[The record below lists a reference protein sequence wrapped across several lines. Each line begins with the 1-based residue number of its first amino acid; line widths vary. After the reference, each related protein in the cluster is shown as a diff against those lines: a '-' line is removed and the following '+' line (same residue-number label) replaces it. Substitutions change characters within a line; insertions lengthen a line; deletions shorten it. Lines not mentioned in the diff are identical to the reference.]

1 VTETPRSPRAPRLA
15 TPGGL
20 AGSLA
25 GSLAAALLGLALA
38 VTPACAV
45 QADAQPSTRAEAL
58 AALRAGRYDAAIGAL
73 ERLAGRADAAPAERA
88 ADRRLLLRALVE
100 VGRYDDAERLGRQWV
115 AEQGAAVANAAG
127 EAFAAR
133 GKMRE
138 AEPLFRQAATG
149 GAPDSLRAR
158 LNLAELRFARG
169 EQAAALDDFDG
180 FIDAYRTGRLTSE
193 ELAAVAAAVRHLG
206 RRDAQLYKDALRA
219 YDEAIAADS
228 GNLEARVRLGE
239 LFLEKYQSPDAAAM
253 LAGVLRENPR
263 HPRALVAAARRAY
276 TDGEGDA
283 ARLARQAIETNAAYA
298 PAHAFLAR
306 LALDVED
313 YAAAVAAAERALAT
327 DPGDLEA
334 LGVLAA
340 AQHLRGDAAA
350 FEAARARAAASTP
363 AHGEFYVTLAEV
375 SARNRLYADAVRFAR
390 QAATLDSA
398 GRGLAL
404 LGVNLLRTGDVA
416 AARAALQAGFARDPY
431 DVWTK
436 NTLDLLDA
444 TRDYREVASPNFRF
458 VFAPGEA
465 DLLAPYA
472 TELAEQA
479 YARFAARYGWR
490 PAGPIRLELY
500 PSHADFSVRTVGLA
514 GLGALGVS
522 FGPVLAMDS
531 PAAREAGSFN
541 WGSTLWHEVAHT
553 FTLGASDHRV
563 PRWLSE
569 GISVY
574 EERAARPGWGADA
587 TPAWLA
593 AYKAGRVP
601 PPSRMNDGFMRPEY
615 PAQVIFSYYQA
626 SLVAE
631 LVEREKGA
639 QALPRMLRLYG
650 QGRSTGDV
658 FREVLGET
666 PEQFDRRFDAYV
678 KQRFASQ
685 LDAVAGAVPAESAR
699 GGRGARD
706 SSGTRPVISDD
717 PAGPSRGPF
726 AEALARG
733 AAALREGREAEAVE
747 QLERAKTLFPG
758 AAGPDSPH
766 LLLATL
772 HERRGDL
779 RKAADELAA
788 LTAVDEDQYEAN
800 VKLAAL
806 LEQLGD
812 SAGAAAALGRAVW
825 VSPYDVALHQRLAA
839 HLARTGDRAGA
850 VRERRAVVAL
860 RPTDEA
866 EARYQLA
873 LALQQAGEAAEAR
886 REVLRALELAPAFER
901 AQQLLLTL
909 RAGGTP

>member
-1 VTETPRSPRAPRLA
+1 MTADLRPSPR
-15 TPGGL
+15 G
-20 AGSLA
+20 LA
-25 GSLAAALLGLALA
+25 GSLAAAALALALA
-38 VTPACAV
+38 VAPACAL
-45 QADAQPSTRAEAL
+45 QGDAPPSTHAEAA
-58 AALRAGRYDAAIGAL
+58 AALRAGRYEPAIGAL
-73 ERLAGRADAAPAERA
+73 ERLAARTDAPPAERA
-88 ADRRLLLRALVE
+88 ASRRLLLRALVE
-100 VGRYDDAERLGRQWV
+100 VGRYDDAERLARQYV
-115 AEQGAAVANAAG
+115 AADGAAVATAAG
-127 EAFAAR
+127 EVFAAR
-133 GKMRE
+133 GKDAD
-138 AEPLFRQAATG
+138 AEPLFRQAAAG
-149 GAPDSLRAR
+149 GAPDSLVAR

-169 EQAAALDDFDG
+169 QHEAALESFDT

-228 GNLEARVRLGE
+228 GNLDARVRLGE
-239 LFLEKYQSPDAAAM
+239 LFLEKYNGPDAAAT
-253 LAGVLRENPR
+253 LAGVLRVNPR
-263 HPRALVAAARRAY
+263 HPRALVASARRAY
-276 TDGEGDA
+276 ADGDGDP
-283 ARLARQAIETNAAYA
+283 ARPARQALETNAAYA

-313 YAAAVAAAERALAT
+313 YAAATTTAERALAT

-334 LGVLAA
+334 LAVLAA
-340 AQHLRGDAAA
+340 AHHLRGDAAGYEA
-350 FEAARARAAASTP
+350 VRARVAARTP
-363 AHGEFYVTLAEV
+363 AHGDFFVTLAEV

-390 QAATLDSA
+390 QAAALDSA

-416 AARAALQAGFARDPY
+416 AARAALEAGFARDPY

-458 VFAPGEA
+458 VLAPAEA

-472 TELAEQA
+472 TEIAEQA
-479 YARFAARYGWR
+479 YARFAQRYGWR
-490 PAGPIRLELY
+490 PSGPIRLEFY
-500 PSHADFSVRTVGLA
+500 PRHADFSVRTVGLA

-531 PAAREAGSFN
+531 PAARDAGSFN

-553 FTLGASDHRV
+553 FTLGASEHRV

-587 TPAWLA
+587 TPAFLA

-601 PPSRMNDGFMRPEY
+601 PPSRLNDGFMRPEY

-639 QALPRMLRLYG
+639 TALPRMLRLYA
-650 QGRSTGDV
+650 QGRTTPEV
-658 FREVLGET
+658 FRDVLGET
-666 PEQFDRRFDAYV
+666 PEQFDRRFDGHV
-678 KQRFASQ
+678 RQRFGKELA
-685 LDAVAGAVPAESAR
+685 AVSAAVPSDTGRAA
-699 GGRGARD
+699 RGARPD
-706 SSGTRPVISDD
+706 SSEAAAEG
-717 PAGPSRGPF
+717 PARGPY
-726 AEALARG
+726 AEALSRG
-733 AAALREGREAEAVE
+733 ATALREGREAEALE
-747 QLERAKTLFPG
+747 QLERARTLFPNAGG
-758 AAGPDSPH
+758 ADGPRM
-766 LLLATL
+766 LLAAIY
-772 HERRGDL
+772 EKRGDL
-779 RKAADELAA
+779 RRAADELLA
-788 LTAVDEDQYEAN
+788 LTAVDEDLYEPN
-800 VKLAAL
+800 VRLASL

-812 SAGAAAALGRAVW
+812 TAAAAAALERALW
-825 VSPYDVALHQRLAA
+825 VSPYDPEVHTRLAA
-839 HLARTGDRAGA
+839 HYARLGERAGA
-850 VRERRAVVAL
+850 VRERRALVAL

-873 LALQQAGEAAEAR
+873 VALQQAGDVAEAR

-901 AQQLLLTL
+901 AQQLLLAL
-909 RAGGTP
+909 RAGGGTP